1 MMMMILLPSFQSPKS
16 LLVQADQSFNSSNL
30 AINNSN
36 NAEKNYG
43 QKEEEWE
50 QQQQAAISL

>member
-1 MMMMILLPSFQSPKS
+1 MMMMILLPSFQSPES

-30 AINNSN
+30 AINYSN

-50 QQQQAAISL
+50 